1 MASAVVEPSYEDL
14 LNEAKK
20 EPLSIYWD
28 FRTYKKVKENERY
41 YVTNEIGLRNGVSI
55 ALIDFQTQ
63 EKVWLSCADLLIDF
77 KFDSESLQFVG
88 FEKGKIFSDYE
99 TSDAKGIVRLMC
111 VENEDVKGDGEL
123 VTLEFKVIGDKSA
136 KTEVSV
142 ALEDNSL
149 CNYDEELIPA
159 KGEKGT
165 VKIKK

>member
-1 MASAVVEPSYEDL
+1 MKKKILCLALSVLLIFGLTLVGCRKQEESKKADVTVSVGSA
-14 LNEAKK
+14 EAKVG
-20 EPLSIYWD
+20 D
-28 FRTYKKVKENERY
+28 TVKLP
-41 YVTNEIGLRNGVSI
+41 VTIKGNPGIM
-55 ALIDFQTQ
+55 A
-63 EKVWLSCADLLIDF
+63 LLIDF

-99 TSDAKGIVRLMC
+99 TSDAKGVVRLMC